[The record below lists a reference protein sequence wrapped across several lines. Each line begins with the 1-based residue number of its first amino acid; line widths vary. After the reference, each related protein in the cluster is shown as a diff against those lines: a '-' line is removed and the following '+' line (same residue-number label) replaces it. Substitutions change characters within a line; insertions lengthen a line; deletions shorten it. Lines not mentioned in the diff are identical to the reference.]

1 MDELVEEG
9 FIEKENDFFIL
20 VVIGKIYIIESDGD
34 DVILGKEVNE
44 VLLEDKELVYKEFD
58 ELENDSDFEEGK

>member
-20 VVIGKIYIIESDGD
+20 VVIEKFYIIESDGD